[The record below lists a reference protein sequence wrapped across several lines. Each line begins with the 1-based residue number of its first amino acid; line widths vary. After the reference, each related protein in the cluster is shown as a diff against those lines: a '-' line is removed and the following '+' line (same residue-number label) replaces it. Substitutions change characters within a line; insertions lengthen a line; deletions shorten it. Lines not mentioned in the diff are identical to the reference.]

1 MGNKDCC
8 DLSSPPELEVCSPSL
23 SLEAKLQDLPLCEMQ
38 INTCCSTSL
47 LATKFESNPLVPGIT
62 LIEKDEFV
70 GMISRRHFFEFMST
84 HEKYHTYENQSIKN
98 LYRAINPKIFI
109 LPEETLI
116 VAAVQKVL
124 GRPYEERYEPIIV
137 KSKSNKYYVLDIYR
151 LLVAQN
157 RIHELAT
164 KLLKEK
170 TQSLLIQ
177 SEKMTSLGKMVT
189 GVAHE
194 IKNPV
199 NCIAGNFN
207 FLSNYFKD
215 LLELI
220 VAYDEECTEP
230 SEKIKEIKET
240 IEFDFLIEDLAKIL
254 ESINVSSNRLTQVT
268 TSLRNFSRIDDTKRQ
283 KVDIHECIDSTLLI
297 LSSQIKRGIKVI
309 KNYGNLPKIKCYP
322 GQLSQVFMNLL
333 SNAIDALI
341 ESKPYS
347 QDWQPWIEI
356 TTQLVEEENEES
368 IIIKIADN
376 GTGIPEEIQK
386 NIFEDF
392 FTTKPV
398 GKGTGLGLAISY
410 EIVTKKHGGK
420 MQVFSQPNIGSEFQI
435 ILPHSPLPTPHS
447 PIEMLA

>member
-1 MGNKDCC
+1 MGNPDCC
-8 DLSSPPELEVCSPSL
+8 DLSSPQELEVCSPSL
-23 SLEAKLQDLPLCEMQ
+23 SLEARLQDLPLCEMQ
-38 INTCCSTSL
+38 IKTCCSTSL
-47 LATKFESNPLVPGIT
+47 LATKFESNPLIPGIT

-70 GMISRRHFFEFMST
+70 GMISRRRFFEFMSS
-84 HEKYHTYENQSIKN
+84 HKKYHTYDNQSIKN
-98 LYRAINPKIFI
+98 LYSDIQPENFI

-116 VAAVQKVL
+116 VTAVQKVL
-124 GRPYEERYEPIIV
+124 SRPQEERYEPIIV
-137 KSKSNKYYVLDIYR
+137 KSKSNKYYVLDVYR

-157 RIHELAT
+157 KIHELAT
-164 KLLKEK
+164 KLLREK

-177 SEKMTSLGKMVT
+177 TEKMTSLGKMVT

-207 FLSNYFKD
+207 FLSNYFKN

-220 VAYDEECTEP
+220 VAYGEECIDP
-230 SEKIKEIKET
+230 SEKITEIKER
-240 IEFDFLIEDLAKIL
+240 IEFDFLIQDLAKIL

-268 TSLRNFSRIDDTKRQ
+268 TSLRNFSRIDDKKRQ

-309 KNYGNLPKIKCYP
+309 KNYGQLPKIKCYP

-341 ESKPYS
+341 ESKVNS

-356 TTQLVEEENEES
+356 TTQLIEEENEQS

-376 GTGIPEEIQK
+376 GTGIPTEIQK

-435 ILPHSPLPTPHS
+435 ILP
-447 PIEMLA
+447 IG